1 MERARTMENAGKD
14 EFQAGSDR
22 AEAIPRPL
30 SVVAGYAWRLLV
42 ILAAVAVLVYALVKL
57 RLIVLPVIIAL
68 LISTLLA
75 PLVDRLKRRGWK
87 PAVATWAVLGS
98 AILLLAGL
106 IAIVSPQVA
115 AQIEEM
121 GAAVRAGS
129 DQVLEWL
136 TRGPLD
142 LTQQEIESFIDRMV
156 ERIQENSS
164 SITGGVVSGAI
175 VIGEAIA
182 GFFLTLV
189 LLFFFLKDG
198 DKIGDWLLRQF
209 RGPQRTHVAES
220 GRRAWGALGGYVRG
234 TAIVAVVDAVLIGIL
249 LAVLGVPLLVPLV
262 VLTFFGAFFPLIGAT
277 LAGIVAALVALVT
290 EGVTDALIVGA
301 GILVI
306 QQIEGDVLQPLVLGR
321 SVKLHPIVI
330 LLSLTAGAILA
341 GIAGAFLAVP
351 VTAVGVA
358 VGSYVRGANRES
370 GAGAYQTVERET

>member
-1 MERARTMENAGKD
+1 MEATTRGD
-14 EFQAGSDR
+14 EVTPRSGLGRDV
-22 AEAIPRPL
+22 PRPL
-30 SVVAGYAWRLLV
+30 SVVAGYSWRLLV
-42 ILAAVAVLVYALVKL
+42 ILAAAAAIVYALVKL
-57 RLIVLPVIIAL
+57 RLIMLPVIIAL

-75 PLVDRLKRRGWK
+75 PLVDRLKRRRWR
-87 PAVATWAVLGS
+87 PALATWTVFGA
-98 AILLLAGL
+98 AILILVGL
-106 IAIVSPQVA
+106 VAVVSPQVA
-115 AQIEEM
+115 AQIGDM
-121 GAAVRAGS
+121 GDAVRKGS

-142 LTQQEIESFIDRMV
+142 LSQEEIQGFIDRMGQ
-156 ERIQENSS
+156 RIRENSS

-175 VIGEAIA
+175 AIGEGIA

-198 DKIGDWLLRQF
+198 DKICDWMLRQF
-209 RGPQRTHVAES
+209 SEPQRTHVAES
-220 GRRAWGALGGYVRG
+220 GRRAWAALSGYVRG
-234 TAIVAVVDAVLIGIL
+234 TAIVALVDALLIGIL

-262 VLTFFGAFFPLIGAT
+262 VLTFFGAFFPLVGAT
-277 LAGIVAALVALVT
+277 VAGIVAALVALVT

-306 QQIEGDVLQPLVLGR
+306 QQVEGDVLQPLVLGR

-351 VTAVGVA
+351 VAAVAVS
-358 VGSYVRGANRES
+358 VGSYLRGLGRT
-370 GAGAYQTVERET
+370 GGDAGAYRTTERGPQEA

>member
-1 MERARTMENAGKD
+1 MEATRKGD
-14 EFQAGSDR
+14 ELTPRSDGGR
-22 AEAIPRPL
+22 DVPRPL
-30 SVVAGYAWRLLV
+30 SVVAGYSWRLLV
-42 ILAAVAVLVYALVKL
+42 ILAAATAIVYALVKL
-57 RLIVLPVIIAL
+57 RLIVLPVIVAL

-75 PLVDRLKRRGWK
+75 PLVDRLKRRGWR
-87 PAVATWAVLGS
+87 PALATWTVFGA
-98 AILLLAGL
+98 AILILVGL
-106 IAIVSPQVA
+106 VALVSPQVA
-115 AQIEEM
+115 AQIGDM
-121 GAAVRAGS
+121 GDAVRQGS

-142 LTQQEIESFIDRMV
+142 LSQEEIQGFIDRMGQ
-156 ERIQENSS
+156 RIRENSS

-175 VIGEAIA
+175 AIGEGIA

-198 DKIGDWLLRQF
+198 DKIGDWILRQF
-209 RGPQRTHVAES
+209 SEPQRTHVAES
-220 GRRAWGALGGYVRG
+220 GRRGWAALSGYVRG
-234 TAIVAVVDAVLIGIL
+234 TAIVALVDAILIGIL

-262 VLTFFGAFFPLIGAT
+262 VLTFFGAFFPLVGAT
-277 LAGIVAALVALVT
+277 VAGIVAALVALVT

-306 QQIEGDVLQPLVLGR
+306 QQVEGDILQPLVLGR

-351 VTAVGVA
+351 VAAVCVS
-358 VGSYVRGANRES
+358 VGSYLRGQGRSEADTNAYRTTERGAQE
-370 GAGAYQTVERET
+370 A